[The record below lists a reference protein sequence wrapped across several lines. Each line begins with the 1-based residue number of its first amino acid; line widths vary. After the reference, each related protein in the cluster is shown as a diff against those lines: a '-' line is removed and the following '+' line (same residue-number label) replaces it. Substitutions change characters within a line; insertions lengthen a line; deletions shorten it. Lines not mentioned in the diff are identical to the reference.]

1 MPGTATHTQMVSL
14 EDSAIRIAVFPVRPK
29 IICEAEKMNITKS
42 TKEKIAPEE
51 FVAWIGLD
59 WADNEHKISTCDV
72 ATGQVEDSV
81 LKQSS
86 ESLQQWMGQLRGR
99 YEGKKVAVILEQWRG
114 GLVYALMS
122 CDFVVLYPVNP
133 QSLASYRKALYP
145 SGAKDD
151 PVDAALLRE
160 MVQKNPGRFRQ
171 WTPDDPD
178 TRSLKLLVE
187 GRRNLVKQM
196 TRLTNQLT
204 SQLKSYYPQALEWAG
219 ELNGVQACEF
229 LEQWPT
235 LESVQKARPARL
247 RKFYLRYG
255 RPRPETIN
263 KRIEQIK
270 EAIPLTTDPAAVLAG
285 STSVRAIAMQIRP
298 LIAAIEIY
306 DDEIKRLFQQH
317 PDRLIFESLPGA
329 GAVFAPR
336 LLAAFGADRERWASA
351 AEIQQLSGV
360 APVTER
366 SGKQCVVHWRL
377 ACPKFVRQTFHEF
390 AGSSIQW
397 CNWAKAYYQHMRDRG
412 LQHHSAVRAL
422 AYKWIRILF
431 ACWKARTPYDNEKFL
446 EALAKRGSPLSARAA
461 AVTAAGQAKAQRA

>member
-1 MPGTATHTQMVSL
+1 MAQ
-14 EDSAIRIAVFPVRPK
+14 ENIKERIP
-29 IICEAEKMNITKS
+29 S
-42 TKEKIAPEE
+42 DE
-51 FVAWIGLD
+51 FVAWVGLD

-72 ATGQVEDSV
+72 ATGEVEDSV
-81 LKQSS
+81 LKHSS
-86 ESLQQWMGQLRGR
+86 QSLQEWLAGLRSR
-99 YEGKKVAVILEQWRG
+99 YGGKKVAVILEQSRG
-114 GLVYALMS
+114 GLLYALMT
-122 CDFVVLYPVNP
+122 CDFIVLYPVNP

-151 PVDAALLRE
+151 PVDSSLLRE
-160 MVQKNPGRFRQ
+160 MVQKNPRRFRQ
-171 WTPDDPD
+171 WVPDDPD

-204 SQLKSYYPQALEWAG
+204 SQLKTFYPQALEWAG
-219 ELNGVQACEF
+219 DLNSAQACDF
-229 LEQWPT
+229 LEAWPT
-235 LESVQKARPARL
+235 LEAIQKARPARL
-247 RKFYLRYG
+247 RKLYLRYG
-255 RPRPETIN
+255 RPRLDTIN

-270 EAIPLTTDPAAVLAG
+270 EAIPLTTDPSAVLAG
-285 STSVRAIAMQIRP
+285 STAVRAIAMQIRP
-298 LIAAIEIY
+298 LITAIENY

-351 AEIQQLSGV
+351 AEIQRLSGI

-366 SGKQCVVHWRL
+366 SGKQHVVHWRL
-377 ACPKFVRQTFHEF
+377 GCPKFVRQTFHEF

-397 CNWAKAYYQHMRDRG
+397 CNWAKAYYQHMRDHGQR
-412 LQHHSAVRAL
+412 HHTAVRAL

-431 ACWKARTPYDNEKFL
+431 ACWKTRTPYDNEIFL
-446 EALAKRGSPLSARAA
+446 EALAKRASPLSARAA
-461 AVTAAGQAKAQRA
+461 AAAAAGQAKA

>member
-1 MPGTATHTQMVSL
+1 
-14 EDSAIRIAVFPVRPK
+14 
-29 IICEAEKMNITKS
+29 MNTTETI
-42 TKEKIAPEE
+42 KEKIASEQ
-51 FVAWIGLD
+51 FVAWVGLD
-59 WADNEHKISTCDV
+59 WADNEHKISMCDV

-81 LKQSS
+81 LKHSS
-86 ESLQQWMGQLRGR
+86 ESLQQWLAQLRKR
-99 YEGKKVAVILEQWRG
+99 YVGKKVAVILEQSRG
-114 GLVYALMS
+114 GLLYALMS
-122 CDFVVLYPVNP
+122 CDFIVLYPVNP

-160 MVQKNPGRFRQ
+160 MVQKNPRRFRQ
-171 WTPDDPD
+171 WIPDDPD
-178 TRSLKLLVE
+178 TRSLKLLAE

-204 SQLKSYYPQALEWAG
+204 SQLKTFYPQALEWAG
-219 ELNGVQACEF
+219 ELNSVQACDF
-229 LEQWPT
+229 LEAWPT
-235 LESVQKARPARL
+235 LEAVQQARPARL

-255 RPRPETIN
+255 RPRTETIN

-270 EAIPLTTDPAAVLAG
+270 EATPLTTDLAAVLAG
-285 STSVRAIAMQIRP
+285 STMVRSIAMQIRP
-298 LIAAIEIY
+298 LIAAIENY
-306 DDEIKRLFQQH
+306 DDEIRRLFQQH

-336 LLAAFGADRERWASA
+336 LLAAFGADRERWTSA
-351 AEIQQLSGV
+351 AEIQKLSGI

-366 SGKQCVVHWRL
+366 SGKQLSIHWRL
-377 ACPKFVRQTFHEF
+377 GCPKFVRQTFHEF

-412 LQHHSAVRAL
+412 QKHHTAVRAL

-431 ACWKARTPYDNEKFL
+431 ACWKTRKPYDNEIFL
-446 EALAKRGSPLSARAA
+446 RSLAKRGSPLSQRAA
-461 AVTAAGQAKAQRA
+461 AVVLKARAKAQPA